1 MKPKLENRAMQ
12 AILRYSETRQEVERL
27 TGEIA
32 FELEQCPQEAD
43 YPKRPHLIEAYT
55 ATTTEDHYG
64 GHQSERRLTIE
75 EAAEYLDEIASSG
88 ICGHCRK
95 AHTLIQQRKKAR
107 IRHGRA
113 KATITKLGR
122 ELLEVGAA
130 GGETA

>member
-64 GHQSERRLTIE
+64 GERRLTIE

-122 ELLEVGAA
+122 ELLEVNAA
-130 GGETA
+130 GGEVA